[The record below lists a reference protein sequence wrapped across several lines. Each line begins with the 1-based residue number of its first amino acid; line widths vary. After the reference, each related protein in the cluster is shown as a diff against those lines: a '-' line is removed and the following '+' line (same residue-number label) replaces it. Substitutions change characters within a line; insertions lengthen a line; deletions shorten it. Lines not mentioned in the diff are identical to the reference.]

1 MSASTPVSPSLSR
14 RAVMAGG
21 LTCLAAATG
30 LTGCAGTVNPET
42 PEGGVLA
49 PQPLYRDPVFDGA
62 ADPCLIHDPA
72 RGLWVM
78 FYTVRRAN
86 VAGLDGV
93 SWVHG
98 TPIGLAESRDGVH
111 WRYAGTVDFPAD
123 LPGAGAQA
131 GAATYWAPAVVAQD
145 GVFHMFLTVVPGVF
159 KDWNHPR
166 RIVHLSSTDLRQW
179 RYLDTLSLSS
189 EKVIDPA
196 LLRLPDGSWRL
207 WYNNEAAGKKIY
219 FADSPDLLRWQDR
232 GPALLSD
239 QATHRGEAPL
249 AFFWRGRYWLL
260 IDLLR
265 NDGLA
270 AYRSDDGLHWT
281 RQPGV
286 LAQAPGRGRDDQNG
300 AHHPEVVVHGDR
312 AWLYYFVHPGVS
324 ADGSGRDE
332 RRTSLQVLELGLG
345 ADGWLL
351 APRDLPTRVALPPGG
366 DARAAPRATR

>member
-1 MSASTPVSPSLSR
+1 MPAITSVSHPLSR

-21 LTCLAAATG
+21 LAWLAGATTTG
-30 LTGCAGTVNPET
+30 LSGCASRPDSLR
-42 PEGGVLA
+42 GVLA

-62 ADPCLIHDPA
+62 ADPSLIYDPA
-72 RGLWVM
+72 RALWVM

-98 TPIGLAESRDGVH
+98 TPIGRAESRDGVH
-111 WRYAGTVDFPAD
+111 WRYVGTVDFPDD
-123 LPGAGAQA
+123 LPGASAPGEP
-131 GAATYWAPAVVAQD
+131 ATYWAPAVVRQD
-145 GVFHMFLTVVPGVF
+145 GVFHMFVTVVPGVF

-166 RIVHLSSTDLRQW
+166 RIVHLSSPDLRQW
-179 RYLDTLSLSS
+179 RYLDTLALSS

-196 LLRLPDGSWRL
+196 LLRLPDGGWRL

-249 AFFWRGRYWLL
+249 AFFWRGHYWLL

-270 AYRSDDGLHWT
+270 AYRSEDGLHWI
-281 RQPGV
+281 RQPGA

-312 AWLYYFVHPGVS
+312 AWMYYFVHPGVS
-324 ADGSGRDE
+324 ADGSSRDE
-332 RRTSLQVLELGLG
+332 RRTSLQVLELGLSHE
-345 ADGWLL
+345 GWLL
-351 APRDLPTRVALPPGG
+351 APRDQPTHVALPPGG
-366 DARAAPRATR
+366 DARAAPRAGR